1 MYKFFKRLLDIIGG
15 TVLFI
20 ISLPIIL
27 ITAIIIRFESKGS
40 PFFFQTRI
48 GLHGKPFKIFKLRGM
63 FVDARERFPELYDY
77 SANTTLDFHFHY
89 EYDPRVTK
97 TGHIIRKYSI
107 DELPNFF
114 NVVMGDMSLVGPRPE
129 IPDIL
134 QKYEQFKEEY
144 ISVKPGITCSS
155 KISGR
160 DTLTKLET
168 IELDLNYIRTRSLK
182 KDIHILLTTFTQ
194 VILKKNVY

>member
-1 MYKFFKRLLDIIGG
+1 MYNFFKRILDIIGG
-15 TVLFI
+15 TILFL

-27 ITAIIIRFESKGS
+27 ITAAIVRIETKGS

-48 GLHGKPFKIFKLRGM
+48 GLRGKPFKIFKLRGM
-63 FVDARERFPELYDY
+63 YIDSRERFPDLYDY
-77 SANTTLDFHFHY
+77 SANTSLDFHFHY
-89 EYDPRVTK
+89 EEDPRVTK
-97 TGHIIRKYSI
+97 TGRIIRKYSI

-134 QKYEQFKEEY
+134 QKYEQFREEY
-144 ISVKPGITCSS
+144 ISVKPGVTCSS
-155 KISGR
+155 KITGR

-168 IELDLNYIRTRSLK
+168 IQQDLIYIRTRSLK
-182 KDIHILLTTFTQ
+182 KDIHILFTTFAQ
-194 VILKKNVY
+194 VISKKNVY

>member
-1 MYKFFKRLLDIIGG
+1 MYNFFKRILDIIGG
-15 TVLFI
+15 TILFL

-27 ITAIIIRFESKGS
+27 ITAVIVRIETKGS

-48 GLHGKPFKIFKLRGM
+48 GLRGKPFKIFKLRGM
-63 FVDARERFPELYDY
+63 YIDSRERFPELYDY
-77 SANTTLDFHFHY
+77 SANTSLDFHFHY
-89 EYDPRVTK
+89 EEDPRVTK
-97 TGHIIRKYSI
+97 TGRIIRKYSI

-114 NVVMGDMSLVGPRPE
+114 NVMMGDMSLVGPRPE

-144 ISVKPGITCSS
+144 ISVKPGVTCSS
-155 KISGR
+155 KITGR

-168 IELDLNYIRTRSLK
+168 IQQDLVYIRTRSLK
-182 KDIHILLTTFTQ
+182 KDIRILFITFAQ
-194 VILKKNVY
+194 VVLKKNVY

>member
-1 MYKFFKRLLDIIGG
+1 MYNFFKRILDIIGG
-15 TVLFI
+15 TILFL

-27 ITAIIIRFESKGS
+27 ITAVIVRIETKGS

-48 GLHGKPFKIFKLRGM
+48 GLRGKPFKIFKLRGM
-63 FVDARERFPELYDY
+63 YIDSRERFPDLYDY
-77 SANTTLDFHFHY
+77 SANTSLDFHFHY
-89 EYDPRVTK
+89 EDDPRVTK
-97 TGHIIRKYSI
+97 TGRIIRKYSI

-144 ISVKPGITCSS
+144 ISVKPGVTCSS
-155 KISGR
+155 KITGR

-168 IELDLNYIRTRSLK
+168 IEQDLIYIRTRNFK
-182 KDIHILLTTFTQ
+182 KDIHILFTTFAQ
-194 VILKKNVY
+194 VISKKNVY